1 MATADWGGHRHD
13 ISQTDY
19 TVPTED
25 EFNSLASRVSDLGD
39 DLRKVER
46 KCSTLEQFTRKADQ
60 GFASIREAL
69 VELQSRLESTVEE
82 LKETGQLA
90 TVFKGITDKHLG
102 NIQKASDGFSLKLR
116 DAEKTLAGKISDSQK
131 VITEGIQKCH
141 QEAQG
146 VIRIRDQVISELQKA
161 AADVQ
166 NRLSKF
172 IDDKSC
178 ALSVIAD
185 KVHRDVVSVE
195 EAQNAIT
202 RLVEESE
209 GLGVKY
215 KELKIEQ
222 GKSERAILALRQGQ
236 KSAHDEAVRK
246 LSEVEHE
253 YQIALETC
261 KDALSGARYFAEINR
276 SFFSRLWWCLTGHC
290 KADETKEG

>member
-102 NIQKASDGFSLKLR
+102 NIQKASDGL
-116 DAEKTLAGKISDSQK
+116 
-131 VITEGIQKCH
+131 GI
-141 QEAQG
+141 
-146 VIRIRDQVISELQKA
+146 
-161 AADVQ
+161 
-166 NRLSKF
+166 
-172 IDDKSC
+172 
-178 ALSVIAD
+178 
-185 KVHRDVVSVE
+185 
-195 EAQNAIT
+195 
-202 RLVEESE
+202 
-209 GLGVKY
+209 
-215 KELKIEQ
+215 
-222 GKSERAILALRQGQ
+222 
-236 KSAHDEAVRK
+236 
-246 LSEVEHE
+246 
-253 YQIALETC
+253 
-261 KDALSGARYFAEINR
+261 
-276 SFFSRLWWCLTGHC
+276 
-290 KADETKEG
+290 